1 MQDFNKSLS
10 YAQPKGAYCSFLGT
24 FENLNKPYSAE
35 FGLPYVV
42 LASTT
47 ASSNWII
54 YHGHPS
60 GDNLALRASMKSI
73 GNLRQMLLLNA
84 YFVFTTNN
92 KQDLVSMRSQAAQAA
107 RAAYVFQISNLLRFA
122 LRVTRYKLAC

>member
-1 MQDFNKSLS
+1 LQDFNKSLS

-47 ASSNWII
+47 AYSLLFKKYQEAYLIKIEEFKSKSSW
-54 YHGHPS
+54 YF
-60 GDNLALRASMKSI
+60 LKSKAC
-73 GNLRQMLLLNA
+73 G
-84 YFVFTTNN
+84 FT
-92 KQDLVSMRSQAAQAA
+92 A
-107 RAAYVFQISNLLRFA
+107 
-122 LRVTRYKLAC
+122 